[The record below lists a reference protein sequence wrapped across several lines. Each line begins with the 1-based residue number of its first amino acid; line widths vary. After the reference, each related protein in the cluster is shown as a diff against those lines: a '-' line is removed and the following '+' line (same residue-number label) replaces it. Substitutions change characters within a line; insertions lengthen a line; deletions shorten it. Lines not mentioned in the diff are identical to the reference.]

1 MKVHYRSGALFD
13 LEEIFQ
19 YINQRSPGGAHNVIG
34 AIHEAIAQIAE
45 HPLSAERTSYPGI
58 RVKVVARYPYKIF
71 YQVGV
76 DHIEI
81 LHVRHGARRPWFP
94 PGLAE
99 AQLGYMAGQD

>member
-1 MKVHYRSGALFD
+1 MRVHYRSRALFD

-19 YINQRSPGGAHNVIG
+19 FINRRSPGGARNVIG
-34 AIHEAIAQIAE
+34 AIHDAIAQIAE
-45 HPLSAERTSYPGI
+45 YPLSAERTSHPSI
-58 RVKVVARYPYKIF
+58 HVKVVRRYPYKIF

-94 PGLAE
+94 SGFADAQPGYVAE
-99 AQLGYMAGQD
+99 QS